1 MPIFLGAL
9 LLSMDNWK
17 HDTFFMLYFKKK
29 EKIKKIIT
37 VLCLSKL
44 TNILFCSFTPKGVSL
59 ITWGQSPLTLSYV
72 FHFCL
77 LCHHNSA
84 CVLFV
89 INYFE
94 LDRGGIEFGLL
105 NLGGSAYWALSKD
118 LCLYYI

>member
-29 EKIKKIIT
+29 EKRKKIIT

-44 TNILFCSFTPKGVSL
+44 TNILLFLHSKGVSL

-84 CVLFV
+84 CVHFV

-105 NLGGSAYWALSKD
+105 NLGAVLIGH
-118 LCLYYI
+118 